1 MQKTGSDHNALKIIF
16 IAKIFVMQL
25 KKMNE
30 KRT

>member
-16 IAKIFVMQL
+16 GTKIFVMQL